1 MINAQFRTYDYF
13 AFGEKNDYGQEV
25 LIKDEN
31 GIPLKQ
37 GTVKMAINISSQGV
51 QDNINYKDAKYIGL
65 TMDKTITDSKVIA
78 YGDEMLKVLYVN
90 PVGRYI
96 QVFLGAI

>member
-1 MINAQFRTYDYF
+1 MINTQFRTYDYF

-31 GIPLKQ
+31 GNPVVQ

-51 QDNINYKDAKYIGL
+51 QDNINYKNAQYVGI
-65 TMDKTITDSKVIA
+65 TMDKTIDDNKVIA

-96 QVFLGAI
+96 QVFLGEI